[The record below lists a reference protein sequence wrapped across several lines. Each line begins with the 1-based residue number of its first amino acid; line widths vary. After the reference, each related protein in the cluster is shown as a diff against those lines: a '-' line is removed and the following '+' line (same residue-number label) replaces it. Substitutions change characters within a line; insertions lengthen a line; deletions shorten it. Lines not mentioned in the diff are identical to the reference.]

1 MQEKKDGEERK
12 IYGLST
18 AISMIVGI
26 VVGSGIYFKAD
37 DILGYTNGNLGLGLL
52 VLTLGAFCII
62 FGSLTL
68 ADLAKRYTSKG
79 GLVGYY
85 ERFISREMASAY
97 GWFQLYV
104 WLPTISVVVGWAGAI
119 YTFMLLGIEAS
130 LLEQIL
136 LGIFYNIIFI
146 VINSISRRAGGLVQ
160 RLATGIKLLPLI
172 VIAIYGIFFAGPVDL
187 AKVNSSGFMAEF
199 SKFSW
204 LSALVPLAFI
214 FDGWTIS
221 MTIGP
226 EVVNPKK
233 NLTKALVISP
243 LFVLI
248 VYLVYILSL
257 SRILGGQ
264 EIINLGD
271 ASIFVAAH
279 SILGPRA
286 GNIILV
292 VVIISILGVVNGI
305 ELGAIRVPQA
315 MAEMGM
321 ISDPKGK
328 ISKLNPKTQI
338 STRSVMITILLN
350 VFWAVLHFIVMKYE
364 LFAGRDISEISIV
377 FSYLMYIILY
387 IEVFKLLKKEKRQ
400 RKLWLPIAAI
410 IGSLIIFVGSILAS
424 PFYVSLFVVIC
435 SLVCLMG
442 YRYMGKKAHKIEIM

>member
-1 MQEKKDGEERK
+1 MQEKNNVEGRK

-37 DILGYTNGNLGLGLL
+37 DILGYTNGNLELGLL
-52 VLTLGAFCII
+52 VLTLGALCII

-68 ADLAKRYTSKG
+68 ANLSKRYTSKG

-85 ERFISREMASAY
+85 ERFISKKMASAY
-97 GWFQLYV
+97 GWFQLFV
-104 WLPTISVVVGWAGAI
+104 WLPTISVVVAWAGAI

-130 LLEQIL
+130 LIEQIL
-136 LGIFYNIIFI
+136 LGLFYNLLFI
-146 VINSISRRAGGLVQ
+146 LINSLSRRAGGLVQ
-160 RLATGIKLLPLI
+160 RMSTGIKLLPLI
-172 VIAIYGIFFAGPVDL
+172 VITIYGLFFADPVDIGPMKE
-187 AKVNSSGFMAEF
+187 AGFIAEL

-226 EVVNPKK
+226 EIVNPKK

-257 SRILGGQ
+257 SRILGSQ

-271 ASIFVAAH
+271 ASIFAAAH

-292 VVIISILGVVNGI
+292 IVIISILGVVNGI

-315 MAEMGM
+315 MAEMDM
-321 ISDPKGK
+321 IPDPKGK
-328 ISKLNPKTQI
+328 ISRLNPRTQL
-338 STRSVMITILLN
+338 SRRSIIITLCLN
-350 VFWAVLHFIVMKYE
+350 VFWAIIHFIVMKYN

-387 IEVFKLLKKEKRQ
+387 IEVFKLLKKENDKKR
-400 RKLWLPIAAI
+400 LWLPVAAI
-410 IGSLIIFVGSILAS
+410 IGSLIIFIGSILAS
-424 PFYVSLFVVIC
+424 PFYVCLFVLI
-435 SLVCLMG
+435 SFLVCLMG
-442 YRYMGKKAHKIEIM
+442 YKYMAKKPIRMR

>member
-1 MQEKKDGEERK
+1 MQEKKLGEERK

-52 VLTLGAFCII
+52 VLTLGALCII

-68 ADLAKRYTSKG
+68 ANLSKRHISKG

-85 ERFISREMASAY
+85 DRFISRKIATAY
-97 GWFQLYV
+97 GWFQLYI
-104 WLPTISVVVGWAGAI
+104 WLPTISVVVAWAGAI
-119 YTFMLLGIEAS
+119 YTFMLIGVEAT
-130 LLEQIL
+130 LLEQVL
-136 LGIFYNIIFI
+136 LGFFYNLIFI
-146 VINSISRRAGGLVQ
+146 FINSLSRRTGGLIQ
-160 RLATGIKLLPLI
+160 RLATAIKLLPLI
-172 VIAIYGIFFAGPVDL
+172 IIAIYGIFFAGPVDL
-187 AKVNSSGFMAEF
+187 AVMKGPGFIEEF

-204 LSALVPLAFI
+204 LSALVPIAFI

-233 NLTKALVISP
+233 NLTKALIISP
-243 LFVLI
+243 IFILLI
-248 VYLVYILSL
+248 YLVYIFSL
-257 SRILGGQ
+257 AKVLGSQ
-264 EIINLGD
+264 EIIRLGD
-271 ASIFVAAH
+271 ASIFVAAS
-279 SILGPRA
+279 SIFGPRA

-292 VVIISILGVVNGI
+292 IVIISILGVVNGL

-321 ISDPKGK
+321 ISDPEGK
-328 ISKLNPKTQI
+328 ISKLNPRTQL
-338 STRSVMITILLN
+338 SARSVMIVLLLN
-350 VFWAVLHFIVMKYE
+350 LFWGLLHFIVMKYN
-364 LFAGRDISEISIV
+364 LFSGRDVSEISIV

-387 IEVFKLLKKEKRQ
+387 IEVFKLLKNENNR
-400 RKLWLPIAAI
+400 RRLWLPIAAI

-424 PFYVSLFVVIC
+424 PLYVSLFVIIC
-435 SLVCLMG
+435 LIICLMG
-442 YRYMGKKAHKIEIM
+442 YKYMQKKQEAKNK